1 MSNGV
6 KHEVRI
12 EMVAELNRL
21 YRRLYREFQD
31 YKIETD
37 HYVSNLHDK
46 INKLE
51 DFTAGL
57 DIGGRLNKVRADEMQ
72 VRVEELEVKEEV

>member
-31 YKIETD
+31 YKVETD
-37 HYVSNLHDK
+37 KYVSKLHND
-46 INKLE
+46 IEKL
-51 DFTAGL
+51 
-57 DIGGRLNKVRADEMQ
+57 
-72 VRVEELEVKEEV
+72 KEGV